1 MRFVPWNVDVHGIPL
16 RIGDRAAH
24 EDKNQQKDETH
35 PARTHGPHMRRI
47 ILCLLAMCTFSGFSL
62 FAVVTPA
69 QAAQRIVPATPL
81 AVAAYARVLSHI
93 NPAMPSWQSHELAKR
108 VLINAERWRIDA
120 TMLVAIVT
128 VESRWH
134 THAISAAGA
143 IGLGQLMPGT
153 AASLRVNPRD
163 PGENISGA
171 ARYLR
176 GLVGRFGR
184 KRYDLVFAAYNAGP
198 HAVGEYGGVPPYEE
212 TQHYVVRVL
221 STWQALS
228 RIIHVP
234 AAAYDAAP
242 DVHASDAAYWLE
254 DSKNQ

>member
-1 MRFVPWNVDVHGIPL
+1 MSAISSVSL
-16 RIGDRAAH
+16 AA
-24 EDKNQQKDETH
+24 T
-35 PARTHGPHMRRI
+35 
-47 ILCLLAMCTFSGFSL
+47 
-62 FAVVTPA
+62 VTPA
-69 QAAQRIVPATPL
+69 EAAQRVIPATPL
-81 AVAAYARVLSHI
+81 AVAAYARVLTHI
-93 NPAMPSWQSHELAKR
+93 NPSMPRWQSHDLAKR
-108 VLINAERWRIDA
+108 VLVNAERWRIDA

-134 THAISAAGA
+134 THALSPAGA

-163 PGENISGA
+163 PGQNLSGA

-176 GLVGRFGR
+176 GLVGRYGR
-184 KRYDLVFAAYNAGP
+184 RHYDLVFAAYNAGP

-212 TQHYVVRVL
+212 TQQYVTRVL

-234 AAAYDAAP
+234 AAAYDSADEHSA
-242 DVHASDAAYWLE
+242 DAAYWLE
-254 DSKNQ
+254 DSKVQ